1 MCFFRH
7 QPSLLSS
14 VILLVSLKWI
24 HFVAMKA
31 FHDRKRCFS
40 YPYSWIMLLS
50 HVLWMLHLVSAIPFA
65 CAIHKA
71 DDTTIKRPIP
81 LPSPYRLEPKVWSTT
96 TSSKPSLTTIFV
108 SYSIAYDDDD
118 DEMESSRKD
127 QHPYTSLGGGD
138 DDNNNP
144 EASQPQS
151 NQGKW
156 QTAAWFV
163 VGSLLTIPMTEYCL
177 DPLLLLWGM
186 TVFGW
191 LSSDA
196 NPEDAADMS
205 SATATC
211 HNKMSFFGIQS
222 GMILLGD
229 WTARIWKHI
238 GVVLPRTTTLDFDNN
253 CLFDVLA
260 LVLQLASVVCSI
272 VVQSR
277 IINDTIVKESHS
289 SDMMMPQR
297 KLSLMMSYYMDHV
310 AILLPLLLLTFEYL
324 VESDVLW
331 KLVTRLFSR
340 HSGSTFRPLLGRL
353 DRISEQD

>member
-1 MCFFRH
+1 MQF
-7 QPSLLSS
+7 
-14 VILLVSLKWI
+14 IT
-24 HFVAMKA
+24 MKA
-31 FHDRKRCFS
+31 FHDRKRCVS

-50 HVLWMLHLVSAIPFA
+50 YVLWTLHLVSAIPFA
-65 CAIHKA
+65 CAIDKA
-71 DDTTIKRPIP
+71 ADTTVIRPIP
-81 LPSPYRLEPKVWSTT
+81 LPPPYRLEPKIWSTT
-96 TSSKPSLTTIFV
+96 TSSKTSLTTIFF
-108 SYSIAYDDDD
+108 SYSIAYDDD
-118 DEMESSRKD
+118 ETESFRTNHHS
-127 QHPYTSLGGGD
+127 YTSLGGGD

-144 EASQPQS
+144 EASQPQR

-156 QTAAWFV
+156 QTVAWFV

-191 LSSDA
+191 LSSDP
-196 NPEDAADMS
+196 NPEDVAVMP
-205 SATATC
+205 TTTTTYN
-211 HNKMSFFGIQS
+211 NKMSFFGIQS

-238 GVVLPRTTTLDFDNN
+238 GVVLPRTTTLDCDNN
-253 CLFDVLA
+253 WISSLGSGCLLDVLA

-277 IINDTIVKESHS
+277 IPNDTIVKETLS

-297 KLSLMMSYYMDHV
+297 KLTLMMSYYMDHA
-310 AILLPLLLLTFEYL
+310 AILLPLLLLTFEFL